1 MQAFRYSP
9 PQDSLFTKPDSR
21 ALAIALLLT
30 PWRRP
35 CCPEYHWPHTLCPCR
50 CQPQTRNPAA
60 YHSLA
65 PSLWYPVPAGIH
77 ERRRESSISWAIRAC
92 KLVCLP
98 GVTLKKDQET
108 WLPACGFAW
117 SWGICCLARLS
128 CPVRSFGAW
137 LPYRGLASEVPGR
150 DKGSIDKRP
159 LDFGAWKIVLPRFS
173 IVSGDQGLLCKKPKD
188 DTRSWAQK
196 ACSRC

>member
-1 MQAFRYSP
+1 MQVPKYSP
-9 PQDSLFTKPDSR
+9 PQDSFSTKLNSR
-21 ALAIALLLT
+21 VLAIVLLLT
-30 PWRRP
+30 PWRRLHCSKCRQPCTP
-35 CCPEYHWPHTLCPCR
+35 CC
-50 CQPQTRNPAA
+50 CQPQTRNLAV

-65 PSLWYPVPAGIH
+65 PFSWYLIPAKIR
-77 ERRRESSISWAIRAC
+77 EKRRESSISWAIRAC